1 MDQKRGILF
10 DLDGVF
16 YVSNQ
21 AVDGGKKLINSLRNK
36 SIPFRFL
43 TNTTTKTRRE
53 IREKLGSFG
62 LLIDEKEIFSAAYI
76 GINYLRSIGSPPCHL
91 LIHDNIYSDYSE
103 FDVHDRKPEFVVIG
117 DRGNKWNY
125 DDLNKAFRYLM
136 EGAGLIALH
145 KGRYFQTLQ
154 GLEIDIGAIITGLEY
169 SSGQT
174 AISLGKPNP
183 NFFQKALE
191 DISIGNGKAIMVGD
205 DLINDIGGAQRTGMK
220 GVLVRTGKFRKSDL
234 SHSDV
239 KPDFI
244 IESIN
249 ELEDILSLI

>member
-21 AVDGGKKLINSLRNK
+21 AIDGGQKLIDSLRNK
-36 SIPFRFL
+36 GIAFRFL

-174 AISLGKPNP
+174 AISLGKPNQH
-183 NFFQKALE
+183 FFQTALE
-191 DISIGNGKAIMVGD
+191 DISIRSEKAIMVGD

>member
-21 AVDGGKKLINSLRNK
+21 AIDGGQKLINSLRNK

-174 AISLGKPNP
+174 AISLGKPNT
-183 NFFQKALE
+183 NFFQTALE
-191 DISIGNGKAIMVGD
+191 DISIEIGKAIMVGD

-220 GVLVRTGKFRKSDL
+220 GVLVRTGKFRKSNL

>member
-21 AVDGGKKLINSLRNK
+21 AINGGQKLIDSLRNK

-76 GINYLRSIGSPPCHL
+76 GINYLRSLGSPPCHL

-183 NFFQKALE
+183 IFFQTALE
-191 DISIGNGKAIMVGD
+191 DISISSEKAIMVGD

>member
-21 AVDGGKKLINSLRNK
+21 AIDGGQKLIDSLRNK

-117 DRGNKWNY
+117 DRGHKWNY

-183 NFFQKALE
+183 HFFQTALK
-191 DISIGNGKAIMVGD
+191 DISIRSEKAIMVGD

-234 SHSDV
+234 SRSDV

-249 ELEDILSLI
+249 ELEDILSLL

>member
-1 MDQKRGILF
+1 MDQKCGILF

-21 AVDGGKKLINSLRNK
+21 AIDGGQKLIDSLRNK

-103 FDVHDRKPEFVVIG
+103 FDVHNRKPEFVVIG

-154 GLEIDIGAIITGLEY
+154 GLEIDIG
-169 SSGQT
+169 
-174 AISLGKPNP
+174 
-183 NFFQKALE
+183 
-191 DISIGNGKAIMVGD
+191 
-205 DLINDIGGAQRTGMK
+205 GAQRTGMK
-220 GVLVRTGKFRKSDL
+220 GVLVRTGKFRKSNL

>member
-21 AVDGGKKLINSLRNK
+21 AIDGGQKLINSLRNK

-117 DRGNKWNY
+117 ERGNKWNY

-183 NFFQKALE
+183 IFF
-191 DISIGNGKAIMVGD
+191 SNG
-205 DLINDIGGAQRTGMK
+205 T
-220 GVLVRTGKFRKSDL
+220 
-234 SHSDV
+234 
-239 KPDFI
+239 
-244 IESIN
+244 
-249 ELEDILSLI
+249 

>member
-1 MDQKRGILF
+1 MDQKCGILF

-21 AVDGGKKLINSLRNK
+21 AIDGGQKLINSLRNK

-183 NFFQKALE
+183 NFF
-191 DISIGNGKAIMVGD
+191 SNG
-205 DLINDIGGAQRTGMK
+205 T
-220 GVLVRTGKFRKSDL
+220 
-234 SHSDV
+234 
-239 KPDFI
+239 
-244 IESIN
+244 
-249 ELEDILSLI
+249 

>member
-21 AVDGGKKLINSLRNK
+21 AIDGGQKLINSLRNK

-220 GVLVRTGKFRKSDL
+220 GVLVRTGKFRKSNL

>member
-21 AVDGGKKLINSLRNK
+21 AIDGGQKLINSLRNK

-91 LIHDNIYSDYSE
+91 LIHDNIYLDYSE

-117 DRGNKWNY
+117 DRENKWNY

-183 NFFQKALE
+183 HFFQTALE
-191 DISIGNGKAIMVGD
+191 DISISSEKAIMVGD

-234 SHSDV
+234 SRSDV

-249 ELEDILSLI
+249 ELEDILSLL

>member
-1 MDQKRGILF
+1 M
-10 DLDGVF
+10 
-16 YVSNQ
+16 
-21 AVDGGKKLINSLRNK
+21 
-36 SIPFRFL
+36 
-43 TNTTTKTRRE
+43 
-53 IREKLGSFG
+53 
-62 LLIDEKEIFSAAYI
+62 
-76 GINYLRSIGSPPCHL
+76 
-91 LIHDNIYSDYSE
+91 IHDNIYSDYSE

-117 DRGNKWNY
+117 DRGHNWNY
-125 DDLNKAFRYLM
+125 DDLNKAFKYLM
-136 EGAGLIALH
+136 EGAGFIALH
-145 KGRYFQTLQ
+145 KGRYFQTLK

-183 NFFQKALE
+183 HFFQTALK
-191 DISIGNGKAIMVGD
+191 DISIRSEKAIMVGD

-249 ELEDILSLI
+249 ELEDILSLL

>member
-21 AVDGGKKLINSLRNK
+21 AIDGGQKLINSLRNK

-62 LLIDEKEIFSAAYI
+62 LLIDEKEIFSAGYI

-103 FDVHDRKPEFVVIG
+103 FDVHDGKPEFVVIG
-117 DRGNKWNY
+117 DRGNKWSY

-234 SHSDV
+234 SHSDI

>member
-21 AVDGGKKLINSLRNK
+21 AIDGGQKLINSLRNK

-183 NFFQKALE
+183 KFFQTALE
-191 DISIGNGKAIMVGD
+191 DISIGSGKAIMVGD

-234 SHSDV
+234 SHSHV

>member
-1 MDQKRGILF
+1 MDQKPGILF

-21 AVDGGKKLINSLRNK
+21 AIDGGQKLINSLRNK

-125 DDLNKAFRYLM
+125 DDLNKAFRCLM

-183 NFFQKALE
+183 NFFQTALE
-191 DISIGNGKAIMVGD
+191 DISIGSRKAIMVGD

-234 SHSDV
+234 SYSHV